1 MQAQVRAVRRWC
13 THQLRVPVLQ
23 EVRRFPGLMVAE
35 CLWSVR
41 QSATKTKSRVR
52 VQVQQAQAQAQAQ
65 AQQVPASRPLP
76 LVQGFGMACGLS
88 GMVLVVT
95 RAGAVALRF
104 TCGSTGVE
112 VEDEAVVAVTEM
124 AVGTAVDGMGVV
136 VEDVVVEVLLR
147 GCRCGVFSCI

>member
-41 QSATKTKSRVR
+41 RSATKTKSRVQ
-52 VQVQQAQAQAQAQ
+52 VQVQQAQ

-136 VEDVVVEVLLR
+136 VEDVVVVVLLR